1 MAVSMPPLPY
11 DKKALS
17 PYISEQT
24 LEFHYGKH
32 HKGYVDKLN
41 AQIQGQSFDKASL
54 EEIVKNSQGG
64 LFNLSA
70 QAWNHEFYW
79 NCLSAPS
86 QNFIPK
92 ELQDALEKD
101 FGSVETFQSQF
112 TKEALAHF
120 GSGWAWLVR
129 QDSKLQVIST
139 HDADTPLAHGAVPLM
154 TCDVWEHAYYLDYQ
168 NNRAKYVENFWKII
182 NWNFIYKNYSS

>member
-41 AQIQGQSFDKASL
+41 TQIQDQSFDKASL

-86 QNFIPK
+86 QSSIPK
-92 ELQDALEKD
+92 ELKNALEKD
-101 FGSVETFQSQF
+101 FGSVDEFQSQF
-112 TKEALAHF
+112 TKEALTHF
-120 GSGWAWLVR
+120 GSGWAWLIR
-129 QDSKLQVIST
+129 ENSQLKVIST
-139 HDADTPLAHGAVPLM
+139 HDADTPLAHNSIPLL

-168 NNRAKYVENFWKII
+168 NNRLKYLENFWKIV

>member
-1 MAVSMPPLPY
+1 MAVPMPPLPY
-11 DKKALS
+11 DKKALT

-24 LEFHYGKH
+24 VEFHYGKH

-41 AQIQGQSFDKASL
+41 TQIQGQSFDKAEL

-79 NCLSAPS
+79 HCLSAPS
-86 QNFIPK
+86 QNSLPT
-92 ELQDALEKD
+92 ELKNALEKN
-101 FGSVETFQSQF
+101 FGSVSAFQSQF
-112 TKEALAHF
+112 TKEALTHF

-129 QDSKLQVIST
+129 KDSQLKIIST
-139 HDADTPLAHGAVPLM
+139 HDADTPLVHGSTPLM

-168 NNRAKYVENFWKII
+168 NNRAGYLENFWKII
-182 NWNFIYKNYSS
+182 NWNFVYKNYSS

>member
-1 MAVSMPPLPY
+1 MAVPMPPLPY
-11 DKKALS
+11 NKKALS

-24 LEFHYGKH
+24 LDFHYGKH

-41 AQIQGQSFDKASL
+41 VQIQGQSFDRASL
-54 EEIVKNSQGG
+54 EEIVKNSRGG

-79 NCLSAPS
+79 NCLSAPG
-86 QNFIPK
+86 QNPIPA
-92 ELQDALEKD
+92 ELKNTLEKN
-101 FGSVETFQSQF
+101 FGSIENFQSQF
-112 TKEALAHF
+112 TKTAIAHF

-129 QDSKLQVIST
+129 ENSQLKIIST
-139 HDADTPLAHGAVPLM
+139 HDADTPLVHNTVPLM

-168 NNRAKYVENFWKII
+168 NNRAKYVENFWKLV
-182 NWNFIYKNYSS
+182 NWNFIYQNYSS

>member
-1 MAVSMPPLPY
+1 MAVPMPPLPY

-41 AQIQGQSFDKASL
+41 LQIQGQSFDKANL
-54 EEIVKNSQGG
+54 EEILKNSEGG

-86 QNFIPK
+86 QNTIPT
-92 ELQDALEKD
+92 ELKNALERD
-101 FGSVETFQSQF
+101 FGSMDEFQSQF
-112 TKEALAHF
+112 TKESLAHF

-129 QDSKLQVIST
+129 ENGQLKVIST
-139 HDADTPLAHGAVPLM
+139 HDADTPLVHGLTPLL

-168 NNRAKYVENFWKII
+168 NNRAKYLENFWKIV
-182 NWNFIYKNYSS
+182 NWNFIHKNYSS

>member
-1 MAVSMPPLPY
+1 MAVPMPPLPY

-41 AQIQGQSFDKASL
+41 AQIQGGSFDKASL
-54 EEIVKNSQGG
+54 KEIVKNSQGA

-86 QNFIPK
+86 QNAIPK
-92 ELQDALEKD
+92 ELQEALEKN
-101 FGSVETFQSQF
+101 FGSVEAFQSEF
-112 TKEALAHF
+112 TKEALKHF
-120 GSGWAWLVR
+120 GSGWAWLVKK
-129 QDSKLQVIST
+129 DSQLKVIST
-139 HDADTPLAHGAVPLM
+139 HDADTPLTHTPLM

-182 NWNFIYKNYSS
+182 NWDFIYKNYSS

>member
-1 MAVSMPPLPY
+1 MAIPMPPLPY
-11 DKKALS
+11 DKKALT

-24 LEFHYGKH
+24 VEFHYGKH

-41 AQIQGQSFDKASL
+41 TQIQGQSFDKAEL

-79 NCLSAPS
+79 HCLSAPS
-86 QNFIPK
+86 QNSIPA
-92 ELQDALEKD
+92 ELKNALEKN
-101 FGSVETFQSQF
+101 FGSVSAFQSQF
-112 TKEALAHF
+112 TKEALTHF
-120 GSGWAWLVR
+120 GSGWAWLIR
-129 QDSKLQVIST
+129 KDGQLKIIST
-139 HDADTPLAHGAVPLM
+139 HDADTPLVHGLIPLM

-168 NNRAKYVENFWKII
+168 NNRAGYLENFWKII
-182 NWNFIYKNYSS
+182 NWNFVYKNYSS